1 MYIHLIIYILKKLS
15 VDFRRRLFAENSG
28 VYPDKLIAIGL
39 QHSHCLLEEA
49 GRLEGWKGLDLRPG
63 VPDASNAGTH
73 GVLISAPEVPL
84 NDDDRPSRL
93 TRSGLIYVASTRQ
106 RTTYSNFLHHIH
118 LPPPAVHQ
126 QSSRPCIMFAVS
138 PQPYTFS
145 YTPQK
150 SSPLSPCNPNARQR
164 SFPLS
169 PPMSPSPSQKQN
181 TPSLTRRTVKPNP
194 LLLQQKDCGRARRR
208 DLFLRK
214 VRQDGEERKWEARG
228 DQVRRYVLLV

>member
-93 TRSGLIYVASTRQ
+93 TRSGLIYVAST
-106 RTTYSNFLHHIH
+106 
-118 LPPPAVHQ
+118 
-126 QSSRPCIMFAVS
+126 
-138 PQPYTFS
+138 
-145 YTPQK
+145 
-150 SSPLSPCNPNARQR
+150 
-164 SFPLS
+164 
-169 PPMSPSPSQKQN
+169 
-181 TPSLTRRTVKPNP
+181 LTRTSFTTSIFR
-194 LLLQQKDCGRARRR
+194 LQQFTSRA
-208 DLFLRK
+208 
-214 VRQDGEERKWEARG
+214 QDPASCSP
-228 DQVRRYVLLV
+228 